1 MKFLVDMPLSP
12 GLAEW
17 LIHQGHEAVHAMHI
31 NLEKAP
37 DIEILE
43 YARKEGHIVITAD
56 LDYPRLLA
64 LMKTQNP
71 GIILFRGGN
80 YSEQAA
86 RDRLEQALKM
96 IPHDDLMYSIVVID
110 KSRIRRRQLPI

>member
-1 MKFLVDMPLSP
+1 MPLSP

-17 LIHQGHEAVHAMHI
+17 LVHQGHEAVHAMHI
-31 NLEKAP
+31 GLEKSP

-43 YARKEGHIVITAD
+43 RARKQGQIVITAD
-56 LDYPRLLA
+56 LDFPRLLA

-80 YSEQAA
+80 YNEQAA
-86 RDRLEQALKM
+86 RERLEQALKM
-96 IPHDDLMYSIVVID
+96 IPHEELMHSIVVID